1 MDTYLLNISTTGLVG
16 QPTHDFTI
24 NYTHLQLDPNKD
36 YVLGLKNYSLWYSWF
51 NVSAEN
57 NNNVFRYSRDSGS
70 TFNNLIIPNGN
81 YSLDNLNTKIN
92 ALIFTDGGVKGNIE
106 FTPNYNTLRVELRI
120 TGGSGYQVDF
130 IPNNTLKTILGFDS
144 QIYTALFTSAPN
156 VANITNSVDAIN
168 INCSLL
174 NASQNLLNDT
184 PSQTLHQFVP
194 QSSVGSNLSAQISEI
209 TYLPISNSGNINSM
223 RIFITDQNLNILNLN
238 GENVSI
244 SLVLKAV

>member
-16 QPTHDFTI
+16 QLTHDFTI

-51 NVSAEN
+51 NISTEN
-57 NNNVFRYSRDSGS
+57 NNNVFRYSRDAGASYS
-70 TFNNLIIPNGN
+70 DLVIPNGN

-106 FTPNYNTLRVELRI
+106 FTPNYNTLRVELRLA
-120 TGGSGYQVDF
+120 SGYHVDF

-144 QIYTALFTSAPN
+144 QIYTAIFTSAPST
-156 VANITNSVDAIN
+156 ANITNSVDAIN

-184 PSQTLHQFVP
+184 PSQTLIQFVP
-194 QSSVGSNLSAQISEI
+194 STSVGSNLSAQISEI